1 MFTAI
6 HRELGREPGGL
17 THELLDDAVTAGV
30 RETDDL
36 DWKLELP
43 TASRNPGWQDE
54 FAKDVAAMANSGG
67 GWLVY
72 GVREDRKTS
81 AATEV
86 VGVGTF
92 GQSIEQQ
99 LRGVAYGSVRPPVQ
113 NLQFLPLQAPGRGD
127 VLVLRVPASVD
138 VPHLLPDG
146 PHKFAA
152 PRRYGAQT
160 QWMSERD
167 LERAYRARF
176 DGQRDRQRAL
186 DDLMTAQER
195 AVRLRLG
202 NVWHGRVV
210 VVGVAVPAEERLPV
224 SLSVDQG
231 ADILHAA
238 AALTRQI
245 GDEPP
250 DYYSYDL
257 PPSPGLRR
265 MTRAEDNA
273 WTSAHFDGS
282 VSLARVLPA
291 PRVKDHGGLLV
302 PTLDMEEAVAG
313 LVATAAATGRAL
325 GVTGPYM
332 LKVAVLW
339 ADGEQVRYA
348 RPHPHLVG
356 EVRLVEPPQMVYEVE
371 PTGTE
376 MPADGDLVT
385 LRETARTLA
394 LDLLH
399 QGGVH
404 KPWFIR
410 AGGVTVRT

>member
-6 HRELGREPGGL
+6 HRELGREPGDL
-17 THELLDDAVTAGV
+17 THELLDAAVTASV

-36 DWKLELP
+36 DWKAELP
-43 TASRNPGWQDE
+43 TASREPKWQVE

-81 AATEV
+81 AAIEV

-92 GQSIEQQ
+92 EQSVEQQ
-99 LRGVAYGSVRPPVQ
+99 LRGVAYGNIRPPVQ
-113 NLQFLPLQAPGRGD
+113 NLQFLPLQDPDRGD

-138 VPHLLPDG
+138 VPHLLPEG
-146 PHKFAA
+146 PHKFGA

-167 LERAYRARF
+167 LERAYRTRF

-186 DDLMTAQER
+186 DDLMAAQER

-202 NVWHGRVV
+202 NVWRGRVV

-224 SLSVDQG
+224 SLSVEQA

-238 AALTRQI
+238 AALANQI
-245 GDEPP
+245 ADEPP
-250 DYYSYDL
+250 NYHFRDL

-265 MTRAEDNA
+265 MTRAEDDA
-273 WTSAHFDGS
+273 WTSVHLDGS
-282 VSLARVLPA
+282 VSLARKLPV
-291 PRVKDHGGLLV
+291 PRVEDYGGLLV
-302 PTLDMEEAVAG
+302 PTLHMEAAVAG

-325 GVTGPYM
+325 GVTGAYL
-332 LKVAVLW
+332 LKIALLW
-339 ADGEQVRYA
+339 ADLEQVRYA
-348 RPHPHLVG
+348 RPDRHFVD

-376 MPADGDLVT
+376 MPADGDLAT
-385 LRETARTLA
+385 LRGTARTLA

-399 QGGVH
+399 QGGVY
-404 KPWFIR
+404 KPSYI
-410 AGGVTVRT
+410 A